1 MEGRKITKA
10 ENPVP
15 MPKYAIINN
24 KKVRTGFI
32 SKFEVCQAV
41 QMSCNFFNRV
51 IHQNVNLMRQLEALG
66 YKKTNKLLTIRQAN
80 LIARHLDV
88 YIEGVYEEPITNL
101 DGMEQNITY

>member
-1 MEGRKITKA
+1 
-10 ENPVP
+10 

-51 IHQNVNLMRQLEALG
+51 IHQNVNLMRQLETLG